1 MTPGDKFERL
11 DRFLVRMGWVPS
23 RRLARELI
31 ESGRVSV
38 AGRRLRKG
46 ETVGPN
52 DNVEISGIIP
62 PRTIVPNPA
71 FKIEVLFE
79 DASVL
84 VVNKPGLIPCHPL
97 RADERATVM
106 NAIVAAYPETARA
119 GDKPLEGGLI
129 HRLDNG
135 TSGGL
140 IIARNEPAF
149 VALRAAIRSNRIERR
164 YLALATGRMTGS
176 AEIAKPIGHHPQNH
190 RRMIVA
196 EPGTGAVARPAATVI
211 EPIEQLRGFTLLAVT
226 PRTGRRHQIRVHL
239 ASATMP
245 LAGDA
250 LYGGPPLPEL
260 APGRFWLHLRAIAF
274 DSPAGGRVGVTA
286 PLPADLAAVLDRLG
300 SARANQ
306 Y

>member
-1 MTPGDKFERL
+1 MTGSDKFERL

-23 RRLARELI
+23 RRVARELI
-31 ESGRVSV
+31 ESGCVSV
-38 AGRRLRKG
+38 DGRRPRKG
-46 ETVGPN
+46 ETVGPS
-52 DNVEISGIIP
+52 DNVQISGTVP
-62 PRTIVPNPA
+62 PRAIVPNPEL
-71 FKIEVLFE
+71 KIEVLFE

-84 VVNKPGLIPCHPL
+84 VVNKPGLIPCHAL

-140 IIARNEPAF
+140 IIARDQRAF
-149 VALRAAIRSNRIERR
+149 VALRAAIRGNRVVRR
-164 YLALATGRMTGS
+164 YLALAAGQLTGTT
-176 AEIAKPIGHHPQNH
+176 EIAKPIGHHPRNA

-196 EPGTGAVARPAATVI
+196 EPGSSAAARPAATVI
-211 EPIEQLRGFTLLAVT
+211 EPIEPLRGFTLVAVT

-239 ASATMP
+239 ASAGMP
-245 LAGDA
+245 LAGDT
-250 LYGGPPLPEL
+250 LYGGPLLAEL
-260 APGRFWLHLRAIAF
+260 APGRFWLHLSTIVF
-274 DSPAGGRVGVTA
+274 DSPAGGRVEVTA
-286 PLPADLAAVLDRLG
+286 PLPADLTAVLTRLRSTQAG
-300 SARANQ
+300 Q

>member
-1 MTPGDKFERL
+1 MTRGDKSERL

-31 ESGRVSV
+31 DSGRVSV
-38 AGRRLRKG
+38 NGRRLRKG

-62 PRTIVPNPA
+62 PRAIIPNPEL
-71 FKIEVLFE
+71 KIEVLFE

-97 RADERATVM
+97 RGDERETLM

-135 TSGGL
+135 TSGAL
-140 IIARNEPAF
+140 VIARNHPAF
-149 VALRAAIRSNRIERR
+149 VALRTAIRSDRVMRR
-164 YLALATGRMTGS
+164 YLALAAGRLAGS
-176 AEIAKPIGHHPQNH
+176 TEIAKPIAHHPRNP
-190 RRMIVA
+190 RRMIVV
-196 EPGTGAVARPAATVI
+196 EPGSSVPARPAATLI
-211 EPIEQLRGFTLLAVT
+211 EPVERLRDFTLLAVT
-226 PRTGRRHQIRVHL
+226 PHTGRRHQIRVHL
-239 ASATMP
+239 ASAGMP

-250 LYGGPPLPEL
+250 LYGGPPLAEL
-260 APGRFWLHLRAIAF
+260 PPGRFWLHLSAIDF
-274 DSPAGGRVGVTA
+274 DSPAGGRVEVNA
-286 PLPADLAAVLDRLG
+286 PLPADLASALTRLR
-300 SARANQ
+300 SQ
-306 Y
+306 QF